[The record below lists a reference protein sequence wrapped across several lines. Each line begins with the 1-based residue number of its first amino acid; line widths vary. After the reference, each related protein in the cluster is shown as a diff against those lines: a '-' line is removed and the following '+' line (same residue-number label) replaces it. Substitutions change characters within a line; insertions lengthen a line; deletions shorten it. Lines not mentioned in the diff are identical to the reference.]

1 MDKSLTFIF
10 ATLRSGTLPGT
21 RSRIF
26 EKKLPCEYSGCD
38 AHICDEAKRNRLYIQ
53 GPTLL
58 ADRSSERK

>member
-26 EKKLPCEYSGCD
+26 EKK
-38 AHICDEAKRNRLYIQ
+38 A
-53 GPTLL
+53 TLRVFGL
-58 ADRSSERK
+58 RCAYMR